1 MNLHISKSKN
11 SESFYIAKS
20 YLKENESISSII
32 IQNLGT
38 LNQLLKKHDHVLY
51 FIKKRFLEIF
61 CLDHRIHVS

>member
-38 LNQLLKKHDHVLY
+38 LNQLLLKYGQTRDDIVA
-51 FIKKRFLEIF
+51 
-61 CLDHRIHVS
+61 